1 MRRRA
6 KAFTIIML
14 AACLSACGSQ
24 TTPEAPADNAASEA
38 SPLPEGSRPAAAT
51 TSAPAPAA
59 PPMAFMQCRSCH
71 SVEPGKNGIGPTL
84 AGIVGTKA
92 GDVPGF
98 AFSPALK
105 QSGITWDRATLD
117 QWLAGPMQMVPGTRM
132 VISVPDPVKRKDI
145 IDYLETL
152 K

>member
-1 MRRRA
+1 MRRPA
-6 KAFTIIML
+6 QVVAFL
-14 AACLSACGSQ
+14 ALIAGLAACGSQ
-24 TTPEAPADNAASEA
+24 TEEQPVAETTSDATTAEPAATSA
-38 SPLPEGSRPAAAT
+38 SPAVA
-51 TSAPAPAA
+51 AA
-59 PPMAFMQCRSCH
+59 PPPAFAQCRSCH

-84 AGIVGTKA
+84 HGIVGTKA
-92 GDVPGF
+92 GEVPGF
-98 AFSPALK
+98 AFSTPLK

-132 VISVPDPVKRKDI
+132 VIGVPDPVRRKEI